1 MLNVFQ
7 RPSLA
12 QVRQLAVAADL
23 PTDDLGSADLGHF
36 FGAGTR
42 DDVRGVVG
50 LELLGDAALL
60 RSLAVVAEARGAGY
74 GRALVAA
81 AERHAAGLGV
91 RSVYLLTTTAADFF
105 ARMGYRRVERES
117 APAAVQGTREFAAL
131 CPASATCMVKQ
142 LGPG

>member
-7 RPSLA
+7 CPSLA
-12 QVRQLAVAADL
+12 QVRQLVGAADL
-23 PTDDLGSADLGHF
+23 PTDDLSSADLGHF

-74 GRALVAA
+74 GRALVVA

-105 ARMGYRRVERES
+105 ARLGYRRVERES
-117 APAAVQGTREFAAL
+117 APTAVQGTREFAAL